1 MAKTIKVAL
10 AGAGAFGIKHLDG
23 ISNDDIVGLEIPN
36 GVPVIYELDAELR
49 PISRRFLEA

>member
-1 MAKTIKVAL
+1 
-10 AGAGAFGIKHLDG
+10 
-23 ISNDDIVGLEIPN
+23 VGLEIPN